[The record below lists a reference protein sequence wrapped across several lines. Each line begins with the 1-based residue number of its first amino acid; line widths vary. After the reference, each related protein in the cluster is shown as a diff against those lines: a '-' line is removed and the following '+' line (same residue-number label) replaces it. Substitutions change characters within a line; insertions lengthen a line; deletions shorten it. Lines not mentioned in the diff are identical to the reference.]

1 MTQEDIAAMHILVTG
16 GTGLIG
22 RALVKSLLSDGH
34 VITVLTRQTLRSE
47 ERIQY
52 IQQPEEIPEDLDA
65 VVNLAGAGLADR
77 RWSEQYKREILS
89 SRVAFTRNLIEHLT
103 RRGMPEVFV
112 SGSAIGF
119 YGASDNTSFTE
130 TDSKGSGFSAELC
143 ASWEAEALK
152 AESEHTRVVLLRTG
166 VVLEANAGAY
176 PQMTQSFKF
185 GVSSWMGRGLH
196 WLSWIHIEDMVSAI
210 RHCLDHE
217 QLRGPVN
224 MTAPEPVTHRAFAAA
239 VEACSSTWLKL
250 GLPAPVMR
258 VMLGEMADELLLTGQ
273 RVLPN
278 TLTTHDFR
286 FKHPTIASAVSAL
299 RR

>member
-1 MTQEDIAAMHILVTG
+1 MHILVTG

-22 RALVKSLLSDGH
+22 RALVKSLLLDGH
-34 VITVLTRQTLRSE
+34 VITVFTRQTLPSE
-47 ERIQY
+47 ERVQY
-52 IQQPEEIPEDLDA
+52 IQQLNEIPEELDA

-77 RWSEQYKREILS
+77 RWGEQYKREILS
-89 SRVAFTRNLIEHLT
+89 SRIAFTRDLIEHLT
-103 RRGMPEVFV
+103 QIGMPKVFV

-119 YGASDNTSFTE
+119 YGASGSKSFTE

-143 ASWEAEALK
+143 ANWEAEAQK

-166 VVLEANAGAY
+166 VVLETNGGAY

-185 GVSSWMGRGLH
+185 GVSSWMGRGRH
-196 WLSWIHIEDMVSAI
+196 WLSWIHIDDMVSAI
-210 RHCLDHE
+210 RYCLDHE
-217 QLRGPVN
+217 RIRGPVN
-224 MTAPEPVTHRAFAAA
+224 MTAPEPVTHRAFASA

-250 GLPAPVMR
+250 GVPAPVMR

-278 TLTTHDFR
+278 TLAAHDFS
-286 FKHPTIASAVSAL
+286 FKHPTITSAVSAL
-299 RR
+299 TR

>member
-1 MTQEDIAAMHILVTG
+1 M
-16 GTGLIG
+16 
-22 RALVKSLLSDGH
+22 
-34 VITVLTRQTLRSE
+34 
-47 ERIQY
+47 
-52 IQQPEEIPEDLDA
+52 
-65 VVNLAGAGLADR
+65 
-77 RWSEQYKREILS
+77 
-89 SRVAFTRNLIEHLT
+89 EHLART
-103 RRGMPEVFV
+103 SMPKVFV

-119 YGASDNTSFTE
+119 YGASVNASFTE

-166 VVLEANAGAY
+166 VVLEAKAGAY

>member
-1 MTQEDIAAMHILVTG
+1 MHILVAG

-34 VITVLTRQTLRSE
+34 IITVLTRQTLRSE

-52 IQQPEEIPEDLDA
+52 IQQPNEIPEDLDA

-89 SRVAFTRNLIEHLT
+89 SRIAFTRNLIEHLM
-103 RRGMPEVFV
+103 RKGMPKVFV

-119 YGASDNTSFTE
+119 YGASDNASFTE
-130 TDSKGSGFSAELC
+130 TDCKGSGFSAELC

-196 WLSWIHIEDMVSAI
+196 WLSWIHIEDMVNAI

-217 QLRGPVN
+217 HLNGPVN

-286 FKHPTIASAVSAL
+286 FKYPTIASAVSAL

>member
-1 MTQEDIAAMHILVTG
+1 MEKDIAAMHILVTG

-89 SRVAFTRNLIEHLT
+89 SRIAFTRNLMEHLART
-103 RRGMPEVFV
+103 SMPKVFV

-119 YGASDNTSFTE
+119 YGASVNASFTE

-258 VMLGEMADELLLTGQ
+258 VMLGEMADELLLT
-273 RVLPN
+273 
-278 TLTTHDFR
+278 
-286 FKHPTIASAVSAL
+286 
-299 RR
+299 